1 MKRLNKKEVKK
12 FFKDIPQRTIEVV
25 LVCEHIKYARNIA
38 SIFRTADA
46 AGVKKLYLT
55 GITHKPPFGK
65 DLRKVSRS
73 KEKSVHWQY
82 RDKTDSVIKKLCED
96 GFLTVAVEI
105 TDDAV
110 DCSRLPKM
118 LEGKSKVAFVV
129 GNEVYGV
136 RQDTLDLCDKSV
148 YIPMFGKG
156 GSLNVAVSAAVVLYS
171 F

>member
-1 MKRLNKKEVKK
+1 MKRLNKKEIKK
-12 FFKDIPQRTIEVV
+12 FFKDVPSRTIEVV

-46 AGVKKLYLT
+46 AGVSKLYLT

-65 DLRKVSRS
+65 DLRKVSRN
-73 KEKSVHWQY
+73 KEKSVHWQSD
-82 RDKTDSVIKKLCED
+82 DKSDNVINKLNKE
-96 GFLTVAVEI
+96 GFLTIAIEI
-105 TDDAV
+105 TDESV
-110 DCSRLPKM
+110 DCSRLPKI
-118 LEGKSKVAFVV
+118 LEGQSKVAFVV

-136 RQDTLDLCDKSV
+136 RQDTLDLCDKAV